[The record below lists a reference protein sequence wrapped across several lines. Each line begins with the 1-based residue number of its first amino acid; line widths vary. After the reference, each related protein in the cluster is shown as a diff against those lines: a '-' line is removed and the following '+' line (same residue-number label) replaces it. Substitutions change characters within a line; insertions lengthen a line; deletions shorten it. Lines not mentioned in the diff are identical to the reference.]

1 MKQDHSRPVQLRG
14 HPGQLSTVLRL
25 PQEASAYQASSR
37 LGSCSV
43 NLQGVDVRWAS
54 IREIGSASPGL
65 SLLRIKLPVSTPP
78 GAYKGTVRVGDNEVP
93 IVVDVERRPRLRLFP
108 RSFKASVTPGTALNA
123 NFTVLN
129 AGNSTVHI
137 EKEYRFCVFER
148 GGIDRAFYVALAT
161 EQATSERRIDRLVN
175 ELAASH
181 GGRVRLEIE
190 SGSGDVTPGEA
201 RELRIAL
208 HLSDRLRPGQ
218 TYSGTWKVENTG
230 LAIELQVTGKIQE
243 VAK

>member
-1 MKQDHSRPVQLRG
+1 MKQDHSTPVQLRG

-25 PQEASAYQASSR
+25 PPRAVASRASSR
-37 LGSCSV
+37 SSSCSV

-65 SLLRIKLPVSTPP
+65 SVLRIKLPVATPP
-78 GAYKGTVRVGDNEVP
+78 GAYKGTVLVGDNEVP
-93 IVVDVERRPRLRLFP
+93 IVVDIEPRPRLRLFP
-108 RSFKASVTPGTALNA
+108 RSFKASVAPGAVLNA

-129 AGNSTVHI
+129 TGNSSIAI

-148 GGIDRAFYVALAT
+148 GGIDRAFYVALASD
-161 EQATSERRIDRLVN
+161 QVPSERRIDRLVN
-175 ELAASH
+175 ELSASH

-190 SGSGDVTPGEA
+190 SGEGELAPGEA
-201 RELRIAL
+201 RDLRVAL
-208 HLSDRLRPGQ
+208 RLSDRLRAGQ
-218 TYSGTWKVENTG
+218 TYSGTWKIENTG
-230 LAIELQVTGKIQE
+230 VSIALLVTGKIQE

>member
-1 MKQDHSRPVQLRG
+1 MKQDHPTPVQLRG

-25 PQEASAYQASSR
+25 PQKASAYQASSR

-54 IREIGSASPGL
+54 IREIGTAGPGL

-78 GAYKGTVRVGDNEVP
+78 GAYKGTVQVGDDEVP
-93 IVVDVERRPRLRLFP
+93 IVVDVEPRPRLRLFP
-108 RSFKASVTPGTALNA
+108 RSFKASVTPGAALNA
-123 NFTVLN
+123 TFTVLN
-129 AGNSTVHI
+129 TGNSTVHV

-161 EQATSERRIDRLVN
+161 EQATTERRIDRLVN
-175 ELAASH
+175 ELSLSH

-190 SGSGDVTPGEA
+190 AGDGDLAPGEA
-201 RELRIAL
+201 RDLRVAFR
-208 HLSDRLRPGQ
+208 LSDRLRPSQ
-218 TYSGTWKVENTG
+218 TYSGTWKIENTG
-230 LAIELQVTGKIQE
+230 VSVKLQVTGKIRE